1 MKKILPVSSRT
12 SIESQANR
20 LPTFRTIS
28 DASAFIGALT
38 FVKEVQGG
46 RKMCD
51 PHVNNFEGVSING
64 LTYVHVH
71 WAGAWAPVL
80 INDPKDG

>member
-1 MKKILPVSSRT
+1 MKKTLPVSSRT

-28 DASAFIGALT
+28 DASAFIGALA
-38 FVKEVQGG
+38 FVKEVRGG
-46 RKMCD
+46 RTICD
-51 PHVNNFEGVSING
+51 PHVNNFEGVSINS

-71 WAGAWAPVL
+71 
-80 INDPKDG
+80 